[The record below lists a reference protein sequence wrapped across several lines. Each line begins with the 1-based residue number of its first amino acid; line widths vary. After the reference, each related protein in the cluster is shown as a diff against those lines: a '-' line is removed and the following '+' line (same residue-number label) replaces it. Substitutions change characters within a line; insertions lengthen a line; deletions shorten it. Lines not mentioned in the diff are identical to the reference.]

1 MKQFF
6 HLLLPVVLSDPLGY
20 ICFVYY
26 NVYLCCLQMGQAL
39 WRLPPRQQQQLQ
51 EELADQLTESGGGKR
66 DQGIS
71 TIVLISQVFNIQ
83 PVGKIFI

>member
-1 MKQFF
+1 
-6 HLLLPVVLSDPLGY
+6 
-20 ICFVYY
+20 
-26 NVYLCCLQMGQAL
+26 MGQAL